1 LGVYEIECDL
11 NNDVYKGIV
20 NIGYAPTV
28 VDRNVLKVEAHLFN
42 FDQDI
47 YGEEIKIR
55 LQRFIRPEKKFQSID
70 DLLEQIKADIDSI
83 KNK

>member
-1 LGVYEIECDL
+1 MTDTFQQVQVTALASAQCS
-11 NNDVYKGIV
+11 
-20 NIGYAPTV
+20 IGYAPTV
-28 VDRNVLKVEAHLFN
+28 VDRKVLKVEAHLFN

-47 YGEEIKIR
+47 YGEQIKIR